1 MNKIPEI
8 VLQSIKADLTQIDRV
23 SSNTSNVSTPG
34 FKAYLSN
41 NVGINHTQG
50 ELTKTSRA
58 LDIAIEGAGWFVAR
72 NNDALILT
80 RNGQFQ
86 ISNDGH
92 LVTSSGYVLQGLS
105 GDIALPGP
113 SFELNQQGEI
123 IIDETYIAQFLTV
136 EPTQNQRSQYNNG
149 EIYLNSREKLKL
161 SSSNAFRQGY
171 LEQSNAQPSE
181 AVLQLMILNKHTQ
194 TMQKTYQAYDQMI
207 QKTISELGK

>member
-8 VLQSIKADLTQIDRV
+8 VLQSIKSDLTQIDRV

-41 NVGINHTQG
+41 KVGINQTQG
-50 ELTKTSRA
+50 QLTKTSRA
-58 LDIAIEGAGWFVAR
+58 LDIAIEGSGWFVAR
-72 NNDALILT
+72 KNDTLILT

-92 LVTSSGYVLQGLS
+92 LVTSSGYVLQGKS
-105 GDIALPGP
+105 GDIALPGA
-113 SFELNQQGEI
+113 SFELSQYGEI
-123 IIDETYIAQFLTV
+123 TIDETYIAQFLTV

-149 EIYLNSREKLKL
+149 EIYLNSREKLQL
-161 SSSNAFRQGY
+161 STSNAFRQGY

-194 TMQKTYQAYDQMI
+194 TMQKTYQAYDQMV